1 MDFDI
6 IKKAIRAVGQI
17 ILKIDKASKKA
28 VDILHEIVTNGGQYG
43 LQEAVVVA
51 KDIFRK
57 FPNKYENLIKDFV
70 AKKEEFYEIDSKA
83 SIIWIIGEYAEKIPE
98 AETIIDSFIDSF
110 LEDPVKV

>member
-1 MDFDI
+1 M
-6 IKKAIRAVGQI
+6 
-17 ILKIDKASKKA
+17 
-28 VDILHEIVTNGGQYG
+28 
-43 LQEAVVVA
+43 
-51 KDIFRK
+51 
-57 FPNKYENLIKDFV
+57 IKDFV